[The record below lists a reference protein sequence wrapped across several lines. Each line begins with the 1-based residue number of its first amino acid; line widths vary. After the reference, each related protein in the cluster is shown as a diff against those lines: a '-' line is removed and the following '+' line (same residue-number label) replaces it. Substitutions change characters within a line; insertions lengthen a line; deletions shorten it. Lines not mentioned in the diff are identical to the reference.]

1 MCSRR
6 RVVAVSWVYA
16 ALRLRRA
23 LVATGVRAARW
34 REAGGEWVRPVL
46 RPADWRREW
55 MADGPE
61 PRAWAIDFPPGAD
74 ERHFAEAGA
83 PGRRFARS
91 GARVPRTG
99 AGAELRIAL
108 AKCDRFLA
116 TPAGSRAARWRWVP
130 ATMLPCGRLV
140 VVARDDEFLAG
151 VLASRWFDV
160 WWGRG
165 VGGRLDVAAVRSFPL
180 PWPVDL
186 PRGAFTREQE
196 ERRDAVV
203 RAWRGV
209 AGGAADFD
217 PAGHA
222 GDELAG
228 AVAAAYGWPAGIEP
242 DGALAQLRLRACP
255 SPSA

>member
-1 MCSRR
+1 MSA
-6 RVVAVSWVYA
+6 AV
-16 ALRLRRA
+16 RLGRSQ
-23 LVATGVRAARW
+23 AARW
-34 REAGGEWVRPVL
+34 SRTVCEAVRPLVA
-46 RPADWRREW
+46 PADWRREW
-55 MADGPE
+55 AEGGPA

-74 ERHFAEAGA
+74 DRDIVAAGE

-91 GARVPRTG
+91 GARIPRTG

-116 TPAGSRAARWRWVP
+116 TPAGGRAPRWRWVP
-130 ATMLPCGRLV
+130 ATMLPCGGLV

-151 VLASRWFDV
+151 VLASRWFDA
-160 WWGRG
+160 WWRGG
-165 VGGRLDVAAVRSFPL
+165 VGGRLDVAAVRDFPL

-203 RAWRGV
+203 RAWRGGT
-209 AGGAADFD
+209 GGAVDFD
-217 PAGHA
+217 SVGYA
-222 GDELAG
+222 GDALAG
-228 AVAAAYGWPAGIEP
+228 AVAAAYGWPAEIEV
-242 DGALAQLRLRACP
+242 DDALARLRLRACL